1 MSSIPIITIYTH
13 RKQSWN
19 WRICR
24 YMYIWNMQPISRLS
38 RKIRT
43 NTYQLEYYYSLC
55 SFQHLIPFYIYSFSD
70 LFLALLLAN
79 KTCISLSQL
88 SAAEQFNMNVAVR
101 QIWHF
106 LCFSFRYTRIHFT
119 LPTVSRHSALHR
131 VLSLSSSTPVYYIL
145 IQMSIYSAKTYLYAC
160 FIVYGT
166 RPCSSARA
174 RALSYDRQSRHSK

>member
-1 MSSIPIITIYTH
+1 MKFIGIHSVCMSSIPIITIYTH

-70 LFLALLLAN
+70 LFLASCSPIKRVSRCLSSQLQNNL
-79 KTCISLSQL
+79 TWMSLSDKFDIFFVFHL
-88 SAAEQFNMNVAVR
+88 DIHVFTS
-101 QIWHF
+101 
-106 LCFSFRYTRIHFT
+106 LCRLFPGTVLCIVFFRFHPRRPFIIFWFKCQYIPPKHIYMH
-119 LPTVSRHSALHR
+119 VS
-131 VLSLSSSTPVYYIL
+131 
-145 IQMSIYSAKTYLYAC
+145 
-160 FIVYGT
+160 
-166 RPCSSARA
+166 
-174 RALSYDRQSRHSK
+174 